1 MMQQPPHV
9 PLPID
14 DLRRACAAQRFGRV
28 IEYVDTT
35 ESTNTLAQECARA
48 GADEGTVVIAETQT
62 RGRGRLGRSWL
73 SPPHRNLY
81 LSIVLRPPLP
91 PAAAPR
97 LALVVGLATAETVAE
112 WAPRA
117 AVKWPNDVVVDG
129 RKVAGILTEMDADAE
144 QVRFVIAGIGVNLNI
159 GADEFPAELRD
170 KAVGLGVLTGAP
182 VDRAAFAA
190 RLLAQLETR
199 YDQFLRDGFAAM
211 RPRWAAR
218 CCLDGRQVTIDDG
231 HRRYDGTCAGVA
243 DDGTLR
249 VIDAAGTEQ
258 RIVAGDVTV
267 IGGYTR
273 G

>member
-1 MMQQPPHV
+1 MQQPPPL

-14 DLRRACAAQRFGRV
+14 DLRRACAGRRFGRS
-28 IEYVDTT
+28 IEYLATT
-35 ESTNTLAQECARA
+35 ESTNTLAHERARA

-62 RGRGRLGRSWL
+62 AGRGRLGRSWL
-73 SPPHRNLY
+73 SPPYRNLY

-97 LALVVGLATAETVAE
+97 IALVAGLATAETVAE

-129 RKVAGILTEMDADAE
+129 RKLAGILTEMDADAD

-159 GADEFPAELRD
+159 GTDEFPPDLRD
-170 KAVGLGVLTGAP
+170 IAVGLCALTDAP
-182 VDRAAFAA
+182 IDRAAFAA

-199 YDQFLRDGFAAM
+199 YYQFLRDGFPAV
-211 RPRWAAR
+211 RPLWAAR
-218 CCLDGRQVTIDDG
+218 SCLDGRQITIDDG
-231 HRRYDGTCAGVA
+231 QRRCVGTCAGLA

-249 VIDAAGTEQ
+249 VVDVAGTEH

-267 IGGYTR
+267 IGGYGR

>member
-1 MMQQPPHV
+1 MMQQPPLA
-9 PLPID
+9 PLRID
-14 DLRRACAAQRFGRV
+14 DLRRACAAHRFGQV
-28 IEYVDTT
+28 IEYVATT
-35 ESTNTLAQECARA
+35 ESTNTLAQERARA
-48 GADEGTVVIAETQT
+48 GATEGTVVIAETQT
-62 RGRGRLGRSWL
+62 RGRGRLGRAWL
-73 SPPHRNLY
+73 SPPYRNLY
-81 LSIVLRPPLP
+81 LSLVLRPPLP
-91 PAAAPR
+91 PGEAPC
-97 LALVVGLATAETVAE
+97 LALVIGLATAETVGE

-159 GADEFPAELRD
+159 DTGEFPPELRD
-170 KAVGLGVLTGAP
+170 KAVGLGGLTGTT

-190 RLLAQLETR
+190 RLLTQLETR
-199 YDQFLRDGFAAM
+199 YDQFLRDGFAAI
-211 RPRWAAR
+211 RPLWAAR
-218 CCLDGRQVTIDDG
+218 SCLDGRQVTIDDG
-231 HRRYDGTCAGVA
+231 HRRYEGRCAGLA

-267 IGGYTR
+267 IGAYGR